1 MTSNTKQSKE
11 YWKENVVMLES
22 VGSALDTKTQLIHPL
37 FKNGVVEFD
46 VDVKVEKATEEFTS
60 KLNKQDA
67 LTFRKHAIMNQCA
80 LCVGYIDLLR
90 NAEDEVIWNAG
101 HNAAPLSEGRC
112 CTSCNDLHVVPARL
126 ASFTNT
132 TPKYIA
138 DCLRQE
144 ADMVEQFAKEVD
156 VHSMERMLIRLRK
169 YTDMVKKMKDDIE
182 QEIHHKQ

>member
-1 MTSNTKQSKE
+1 
-11 YWKENVVMLES
+11 
-22 VGSALDTKTQLIHPL
+22 
-37 FKNGVVEFD
+37 
-46 VDVKVEKATEEFTS
+46 
-60 KLNKQDA
+60 
-67 LTFRKHAIMNQCA
+67 MNQCD

-144 ADMVEQFAKEVD
+144 ADMVEKFAKEVD

-169 YTDMVKKMKDDIE
+169 YTDMVKKMKNDIE
-182 QEIHHKQ
+182 MEEYAQDIESQAVAQGRVSLSKNTHKQ